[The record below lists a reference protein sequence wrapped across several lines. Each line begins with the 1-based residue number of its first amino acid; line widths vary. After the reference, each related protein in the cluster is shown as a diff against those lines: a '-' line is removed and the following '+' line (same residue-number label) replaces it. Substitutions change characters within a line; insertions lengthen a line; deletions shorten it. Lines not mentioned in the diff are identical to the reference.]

1 MCASMSAL
9 SVSAL
14 SLVLDALEQGTPA
27 TRRSLADS
35 TGLGLSTVTRAVTAY
50 RSCGI
55 LRAKSGTDPVSGR
68 ACSLFYPADGILMPV
83 VSVSPSHGVI
93 RVLDTD
99 LTPVGTAV
107 TEFFPASHPDDMSRI
122 LAHRCRALLRGCSR
136 QGEIGVAAPILL
148 TADGLCEDTLCRAME
163 NALGLPP
170 LGVMSYGEAVA
181 RALRRLSLPFEGDS
195 LLLVSVGEPWHAC
208 LLLRDGEGKWKP
220 SSLGEGLTTALTRT
234 VRDSRGSVRRGVAVF
249 LSELCRY
256 LRPDGILLE
265 DFRKVLPEG
274 GGMESLLP
282 AWVKLT
288 VYAGRDGLSLSE
300 EGAALAGRRMLWDQI
315 LRELG
320 GI

>member
-1 MCASMSAL
+1 MCVST
-9 SVSAL
+9 SAL

-27 TRRSLADS
+27 TRRSLAAA
-35 TGLGLSTVTRAVTAY
+35 TGLGLSTVTRAVTACQ
-50 RSCGI
+50 SCGI
-55 LRAKSGTDPVSGR
+55 LCTRSGIDPVSGR
-68 ACSLFYPADGILMPV
+68 ACSLFHPTDGFLIPV

-107 TEFFPASHPDDMSRI
+107 TEFFPASHPDDTSRM
-122 LAHRCRALLRGCSR
+122 LAHRCRALLRGCFR

-148 TADGLCEDTLCRAME
+148 MADGLCEHTLRRAME

-170 LGVMSYGEAVA
+170 LGVMSYGEAAA
-181 RALRRLSLPFEGDS
+181 RALGRISRPFEGDS

-220 SSLGEGLTTALTRT
+220 SSLGKGLTTALTRT
-234 VRDSRGSVRRGVAVF
+234 VRDSRGSMRRGVAVF

-265 DFRKVLPEG
+265 DFHMVMPEDG
-274 GGMESLLP
+274 GVESLLP

-288 VYAGRDGLSLSE
+288 VYAGRDGLSLAE

-315 LRELG
+315 LREVG